1 MRSSLS
7 KYTFCVKCALSYT
20 ASKFQAFAVV
30 SVAYLQAVSLTHTW
44 SVTKLDI
51 PAASYVSVIAI
62 KPEQLSFLHGRRV
75 FIWHKALPLVCS
87 NPGRQVAMASKF
99 CLVAPDICGSSV
111 WNLLCVTLVAHRIL
125 RWLIDFWKVFASL
138 LYNNERYVLL
148 EAHSKTVD

>member
-1 MRSSLS
+1 MRCSLS

-30 SVAYLQAVSLTHTW
+30 PVAYLQAVSLTHTYLSPNW
-44 SVTKLDI
+44 TFLPQVMFLLLPSSQNNWVFCTVDVFLFDI
-51 PAASYVSVIAI
+51 RHYHWCAQIP
-62 KPEQLSFLHGRRV
+62 
-75 FIWHKALPLVCS
+75 
-87 NPGRQVAMASKF
+87 VAMASKF
-99 CLVAPDICGSSV
+99 CLVAPDICGSSI